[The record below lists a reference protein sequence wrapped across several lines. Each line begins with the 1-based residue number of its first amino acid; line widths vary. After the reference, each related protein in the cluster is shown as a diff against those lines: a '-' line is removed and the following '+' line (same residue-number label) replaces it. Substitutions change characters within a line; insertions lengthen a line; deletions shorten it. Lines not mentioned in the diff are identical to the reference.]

1 LFEVPR
7 RRSRLGGEGTLLF
20 RTIVRHVVLALAI
33 ATPVGVVAANQGCGL
48 NHDFCDVYCECEL
61 CNDRSE
67 DACQVQI
74 GAALDAADE
83 YDCAEEAEAYIECLI
98 DESDCEDDDNQFE
111 VEPDCLE
118 NELDDLNDCIDD
130 NSDLDVVMQGP
141 SGPDG
146 PAGGGAMSVFCE
158 CDCECQTCTLTGET
172 KTCTGGMGG
181 CESCDV
187 VCVDACLADTMCGG
201 PMTATGSCT

>member
-1 LFEVPR
+1 MSLR
-7 RRSRLGGEGTLLF
+7 ILAK
-20 RTIVRHVVLALAI
+20 HAALALFISA
-33 ATPVGVVAANQGCGL
+33 PVGIIAANQGCGL

-83 YDCAEEAEAYIECLI
+83 YDCTEEAEAYIECLM
-98 DESDCEDDDNQFE
+98 DESDCDDDDNQFE

-141 SGPDG
+141 GPG
-146 PAGGGAMSVFCE
+146 PGPGPGGGAELPIVCSCL
-158 CDCECQTCTLTGET
+158 CDCDTAGMLPGTRTCQPGET
-172 KTCTGGMGG
+172 G

-187 VCVDACLADTMCGG
+187 VCTDTCTTAEG
-201 PMTATGSCT
+201 TFLSATGACS